1 MKEVTRE
8 DLLKGGFTEKEIVRL
23 DDAIIRGGGETGKY
37 EPTIKGLRQIFIR
50 GLCILLFVIL
60 SYIFFLLRYRQYWVG
75 LSVVFAF
82 GFSVFFFLIP
92 FGLSCKAYKFISNR
106 NDK

>member
-23 DDAIIRGGGETGKY
+23 DDAILRDGGESGEY
-37 EPTIKGLRQIFIR
+37 SLSVLELRQVFIR
-50 GLCILLFVIL
+50 GLCILLFVLL
-60 SYIFFLLRYRQYWVG
+60 SYVYVVIHYWKNWIG

-82 GFSVFFFLIP
+82 GFSVFFFIIP
-92 FGLSCKAYKFISNR
+92 FGLSCKAYRFISDRNR
-106 NDK
+106 K